1 METLITLYTTEP
13 CGFCRNAKALLK
25 SRGLAYNEISLAK
38 DPVGRTELMERTG
51 MMSFPQIIIGER
63 TLGGFRELVEAERD
77 GTLESLLAA

>member
-1 METLITLYTTEP
+1 METMITLYTTEP